1 MFKNYSR
8 LVLIDTGAYDPD
20 QYRSYAQENAD
31 FLGTKYEE
39 IQGSLAL
46 FDNLMKGEWEDSR
59 FIIIKPGEEITQN
72 MFFA

>member
-8 LVLIDTGAYDPD
+8 LALIDTGAYDPD

-46 FDNLMKGEWEDSR
+46 FDKLMKGEWENDS
-59 FIIIKPGEEITQN
+59 FIIIKPGEEIAQN
-72 MFFA
+72 MFFS